1 VEVLFK
7 KYILFLAIIVAAFVG
22 GFFLVGPLVGDF
34 MNTQSEIS
42 SKKEKIADLKNSIKQ
57 AEEAKRKAESK
68 QEDAPVVTKLIYES
82 AYNSYDR
89 NVNFNAMLESVL
101 ELSKQAG
108 LKVKTIEFKDAP
120 ESDAV
125 VQNHGS
131 EYEAA
136 LLAAQFIGTYT
147 QFQTFMRDVY
157 RHQYLMG
164 IKDFKIVPY
173 EFDKKV
179 LIVDMSLSLYMKK

>member
-1 VEVLFK
+1 MEVLLK

-22 GFFLVGPLVGDF
+22 GFFLVGSLVGDF
-34 MNTQSEIS
+34 MNMQAEIS

-108 LKVKTIEFKDAP
+108 LKVKTIEFKDTP

-125 VQNHGS
+125 VQNHDS
-131 EYEAA
+131 EYESA
-136 LLAAQFIGTYT
+136 LLAAQFIGSYT
-147 QFQTFMRDVY
+147 QFQTFMRDIY

-173 EFDKKV
+173 EFDKKI